1 MTEDEARQYMREEIA
16 RQLRDAGRVLVVPAA
31 EVIRQDYLQRAID
44 KLLASTD
51 ALSDDA
57 REAYRYLLSRDV
69 FVTVDAIS
77 KVISGYAGG
86 NARAKWGK
94 AFAELLEAELVIK
107 GGSGSNGYKPAARD
121 WIARELAPH
130 QAIAVEVDQVYAAIV
145 ARVAGEGVVA

>member
-1 MTEDEARQYMREEIA
+1 MTEDEARQYIREEVA

-77 KVISGYAGG
+77 KVITGYTGG
-86 NARAKWGK
+86 AARPKWGG
-94 AFAELLEAELVIK
+94 AFKELLEAELVIK
-107 GGSGSNGYKPAARD
+107 GGSGNNGYKPATRD
-121 WIARELAPH
+121 WIAGELAPH
-130 QAIAVEVDQVYAAIV
+130 QPTDAEIDQVYRAIV